1 MNTENELPEIAPQAL
16 PAGAAEIEPA
26 AIETLAA
33 VVAESQAAVLA
44 EISAQPA
51 ADGGEEVAEP
61 GRKWREG
68 RIVDAAVRVWDASE
82 RTGVADVVNNGDE
95 PPLSVFLV
103 GSNLFKAW

>member
-1 MNTENELPEIAPQAL
+1 MNTENELPEIASQAL
-16 PAGAAEIEPA
+16 PDGAEIEPA

-44 EISAQPA
+44 EIPAQPA

-68 RIVDAAVRVWDASE
+68 RIVDAAVRVWDAAE
-82 RTGVADVVNNGDE
+82 RTGVAVVFFN
-95 PPLSVFLV
+95 FY
-103 GSNLFKAW
+103 

>member
-1 MNTENELPEIAPQAL
+1 MNAENELPEIAPQAL
-16 PAGAAEIEPA
+16 PDGAEIEPA

-51 ADGGEEVAEP
+51 ADDGEDAAEP

-68 RIVDAAVRVWDASE
+68 RIVDAAVRVWDAAE
-82 RTGVADVVNNGDE
+82 RTGVADVVNN
-95 PPLSVFLV
+95 S
-103 GSNLFKAW
+103 